1 MYLVT
6 LNKQAQKDFK
16 KLKQAGLSKKAGQL
30 VSIAEQ
36 NPFQSPP
43 PYEGLVGN
51 FTGLFSRRINLKHR
65 FVYKVVEEPVTV
77 DDIDYDGTVV
87 IVSLWSHYESL

>member
-1 MYLVT
+1 MCIR
-6 LNKQAQKDFK
+6 DR
-16 KLKQAGLSKKAGQL
+16 
-30 VSIAEQ
+30 
-36 NPFQSPP
+36 
-43 PYEGLVGN
+43 
-51 FTGLFSRRINLKHR
+51 FSRRINLKHR